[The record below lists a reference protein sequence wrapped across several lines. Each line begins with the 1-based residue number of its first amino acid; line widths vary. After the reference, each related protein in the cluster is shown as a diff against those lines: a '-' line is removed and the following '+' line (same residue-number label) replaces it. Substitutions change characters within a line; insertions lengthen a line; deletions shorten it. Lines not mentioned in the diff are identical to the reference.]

1 MSLSSFLETS
11 EVRRR
16 FREAFEKPAFEDDP
30 KLVAPP
36 VSDRPSHVGTAFDY
50 LLRFHLRRLNPEVA
64 EGRQW
69 VAESALKLL
78 SEPEEQSARETV
90 EWAKAARDDYVA
102 SGNATREVFEA
113 ALHLARLDLIVRT
126 AGKKDISTVEAA
138 TKDDIED
145 LRQLHE
151 SIPEGDLQADDICL
165 LNPTFGKASRL
176 VGGADAD
183 LLLDDTLIEVKTLR
197 EASLSRDTFNQLLG
211 YYTLHVIGGI
221 GDLDEKPT
229 IRRVGVYFSRHAH
242 LFAIDL
248 DEIVDR
254 STYPDFV
261 EWFARIMIKRQLG

>member
-1 MSLSSFLETS
+1 
-11 EVRRR
+11 
-16 FREAFEKPAFEDDP
+16 
-30 KLVAPP
+30 
-36 VSDRPSHVGTAFDY
+36 
-50 LLRFHLRRLNPEVA
+50 
-64 EGRQW
+64 
-69 VAESALKLL
+69 LKLL

-151 SIPEGDLQADDICL
+151 SIPEGDLRADDICL